1 MIKETT
7 RDVVLLLT
15 HSGDFYT
22 IDKVSEATR
31 RRGLRPFRLD
41 TDRFPLEVTLTA
53 SLRPDGLRHVIR
65 DGTASLEARK
75 VRSVWARK
83 VWPPR
88 LDENL
93 DPQFYAMC
101 SRESSAM
108 LKGFL
113 DCFHEAR
120 WVNDPYREYEAEN
133 KLRQL
138 RVAAEVGLKTP
149 RTLVTNDP
157 QQARCFFDELEG
169 RVVAKLLKPLSVS
182 MEATSAFLYTSE
194 VRQEDL
200 EEAEMLRHCPMVFQ
214 ERISKARELRIACV
228 GENFFVGAIDASTS
242 SRGRID
248 WRLSGPG
255 ECSWQADDIPDDV
268 SLRLKALM
276 RSFGLVYGAIDM
288 IGTSDG
294 EYVFLE
300 VNPGGEWGMLERDLG
315 LPISEALADALI
327 KDGGD

>member
-1 MIKETT
+1 
-7 RDVVLLLT
+7 
-15 HSGDFYT
+15 
-22 IDKVSEATR
+22 
-31 RRGLRPFRLD
+31 
-41 TDRFPLEVTLTA
+41 
-53 SLRPDGLRHVIR
+53 
-65 DGTASLEARK
+65 
-75 VRSVWARK
+75 
-83 VWPPR
+83 
-88 LDENL
+88 
-93 DPQFYAMC
+93 
-101 SRESSAM
+101 
-108 LKGFL
+108 
-113 DCFHEAR
+113 
-120 WVNDPYREYEAEN
+120 
-133 KLRQL
+133 
-138 RVAAEVGLKTP
+138 
-149 RTLVTNDP
+149 
-157 QQARCFFDELEG
+157 
-169 RVVAKLLKPLSVS
+169 